1 MSSTKCPAIIHLRDF
16 VETVGSDPTRP
27 DQQAA
32 IQLQTVLNI
41 PSLQPDEQSND
52 MEICPVPALIRI
64 FTLPGQLHLYQQEVF
79 IYVMGLFYMV
89 PSLDDQ
95 PQMIVNAY
103 TADWSATLSFR
114 SLPRSGIYT
123 NH

>member
-1 MSSTKCPAIIHLRDF
+1 MLSTNGPTIIYLQDF
-16 VETVGSDPTRP
+16 VEAVRPDPTCL

-32 IQLQTVLNI
+32 IQLQTILNI

-52 MEICPVPALIRI
+52 LEICPVPALVQI
-64 FTLPGQLHLYQQEVF
+64 FILPGQLHLYQREVF

-89 PSLDDQ
+89 PSPDSQ

-103 TADWSATLSFR
+103 TAD
-114 SLPRSGIYT
+114 
-123 NH
+123 

>member
-16 VETVGSDPTRP
+16 VETVGPDPTRP

-52 MEICPVPALIRI
+52 MEICPVPALVRI
-64 FTLPGQLHLYQQEVF
+64 FTLLGQLHLYQQEVF
-79 IYVMGLFYMV
+79 VYMMGLFYIV
-89 PSLDDQ
+89 PSLDGQ
-95 PQMIVNAY
+95 PQIIVNAY
-103 TADWSATLSFR
+103 TAD
-114 SLPRSGIYT
+114 
-123 NH
+123 